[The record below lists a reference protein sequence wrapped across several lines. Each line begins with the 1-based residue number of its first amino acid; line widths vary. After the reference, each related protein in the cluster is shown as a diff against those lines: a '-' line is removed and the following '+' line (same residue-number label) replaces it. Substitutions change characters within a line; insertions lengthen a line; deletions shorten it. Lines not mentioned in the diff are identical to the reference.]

1 MCTEFKLT
9 EKEEKLA
16 KEFEQEHSHKGIYKG
31 AIGGHIDYIFTPNS
45 IFRGI
50 SIKSKKLCVNVFR
63 IRWNPTIECYKLT
76 Q

>member
-16 KEFEQEHSHKGIYKG
+16 KEFRQEHSHKGIYKG

-45 IFRGI
+45 ICRGLVMKCNI
-50 SIKSKKLCVNVFR
+50 CREEKNITDYSA
-63 IRWNPTIECYKLT
+63 W
-76 Q
+76 

>member
-45 IFRGI
+45 IYRGLVMKCNI
-50 SIKSKKLCVNVFR
+50 CREEKNITDYSV
-63 IRWNPTIECYKLT
+63 W
-76 Q
+76 